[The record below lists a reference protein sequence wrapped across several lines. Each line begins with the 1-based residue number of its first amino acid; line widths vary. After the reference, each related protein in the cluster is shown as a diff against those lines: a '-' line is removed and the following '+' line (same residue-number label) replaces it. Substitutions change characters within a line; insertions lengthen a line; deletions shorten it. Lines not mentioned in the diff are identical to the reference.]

1 MQSIIMNAQD
11 FQVHLVV
18 DTYSTFY
25 KVAFKELTIA
35 AQFAVLLCGGNFWE
49 VI

>member
-11 FQVHLVV
+11 FQVHL